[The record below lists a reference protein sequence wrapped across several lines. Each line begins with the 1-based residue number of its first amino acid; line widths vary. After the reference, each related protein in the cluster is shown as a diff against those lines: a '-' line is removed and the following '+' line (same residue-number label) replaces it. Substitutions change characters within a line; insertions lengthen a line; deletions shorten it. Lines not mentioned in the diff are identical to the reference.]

1 MKTWGDV
8 FLDHKR
14 KGEDHGSAALAADEH
29 CRRAGVWTPPEAIRA
44 AHAAGFAGTSWIMG
58 PEELAHLL
66 NVAQKMSNAKV
77 SGAGTASAGLPGYAD
92 GDKT

>member
-66 NVAQKMSNAKV
+66 NVAQKMSNSEITGATPAGGA
-77 SGAGTASAGLPGYAD
+77 SGRAPG
-92 GDKT
+92 